1 MNKFEGIRYL
11 YKLNSGEIQS
21 NLTGIDSISGVV
33 YLEVDTT

>member
-11 YKLNSGEIQS
+11 YKLNSAEIQS
-21 NLTGIDSISGVV
+21 NLTGDESISGVV